1 MAAQHDQNEV
11 GTAYRRLGRTLIGR
25 RALLRGGVLGAAGLA
40 TAALI
45 GCDDEDDEAPPAA
58 ATPTAA
64 TAQATPT
71 AAPATATAAPATPT
85 ATPRP
90 APARATATVAPQATA
105 TPTQAAT
112 TAEDE
117 AKRGGKMSWA
127 QNTTAHLDIHQDS
140 ISGAQQIIG
149 ATYNRL
155 VRYRG
160 DAQLPEPDVAQSWE
174 QAGTDVVFKLHEGVK
189 WQNKPPVNG
198 RDFTAS
204 DVVFGL
210 ERARSDDPSFIH
222 SGDLAVVDTI
232 EAPDDSTVRL
242 TTKYPTA
249 IILTMLAGYQWI
261 PVAPEVIDQFGDIK
275 SPEAT
280 IGTGPFI
287 VESFAPDFGAT
298 LVRNPDYWREG
309 LPYLDELEQLDVED
323 HWSQFRAGN
332 IDIVLVPAE
341 LLPGHDSFAGFLESE
356 GIDGYVY
363 SEVMA
368 ASAHGHFM
376 NTQDPVFADI
386 RVRWAINLIMDRLPN
401 RTYGWPIGAKPS
413 IALGM
418 GHLAFHL
425 PDAEFEAMPGF
436 GLGRRDQDVAEG
448 LQMLA
453 AAGFDADNPMEWR
466 IMGWSVPQT
475 LVGIDQLQIAVD
487 MYKDVSGN
495 VLRPSEQALEW
506 GAWKQA
512 EALHEFQ
519 MISSAYSMGVDAHD
533 AMQKMYHS
541 EGGRNFSQYA
551 NPDFDRMLAVEE
563 STFDIEERISLM
575 QDMQRFVNSPEEIAN
590 AWTGSG
596 PFSYAA
602 LSRIQGIPM
611 LWDSGR
617 VDQVYVQK

>member
-1 MAAQHDQNEV
+1 MTENEV
-11 GTAYRRLGRTLIGR
+11 GTTYRSLGRTFIGR
-25 RALLRGGVLGAAGLA
+25 RALLRGSVLGAAGLA

-45 GCDDEDDEAPPAA
+45 GCDDDDDEAPPAA

-64 TAQATPT
+64 PAQATPT
-71 AAPATATAAPATPT
+71 AAAATATAAPATPT
-85 ATPRP
+85 ATP
-90 APARATATVAPQATA
+90 AAATPARATATVAPQATA

-198 RDFTAS
+198 RDFKAS

-376 NTQDPVFADI
+376 NTQDAAFRRHP
-386 RVRWAINLIMDRLPN
+386 R
-401 RTYGWPIGAKPS
+401 
-413 IALGM
+413 ALGDQPDH
-418 GHLAFHL
+418 GPPAEPDVRLADRSEAVDRARDGASRV
-425 PDAEFEAMPGF
+425 PSPGCGVRGDAGLR
-436 GLGRRDQDVAEG
+436 LGRREQDIAEG

-495 VLRPSEQALEW
+495 VLQPSEQALEW

-551 NPDFDRMLAVEE
+551 NPDLDRMLAVEE